1 MLKINFNKKILII
14 CILLM
19 FLAIP
24 TAFAQDLSLDVNDS
38 DLISSDNTDSGSV
51 SLDSID
57 SDLISSANSNDAVP
71 VSNRDIA
78 DTDSQNTEYGNGAS
92 NSSIFENAI
101 NSYSQNTSS
110 NDDSDESITS
120 YHQNS
125 IMSAS
130 SGNVI
135 YVGPKGN
142 DIAGSGSLRNPY
154 KTVPKAMEMANDGD
168 AVCLLNGTYYFNDFY
183 INKNITLMGE
193 SQENVILD
201 GNGTYRICSI
211 NATDVSLVNLTFKN
225 GYADVNKRNGG
236 AISSKVGGFLGI
248 FNCTFINNRADTHGG
263 AISIM
268 LNYETPSSKL
278 ISPVFYVEGSTFK
291 NNTAGMYGGA
301 IHASAN
307 SYRDVD
313 NKTLIM
319 NTTILSS
326 VFIDNTGGREQ
337 QHSIA
342 VSSWESTYFDLHDS
356 IIIADSSRI
365 ISSTG
370 AYKALVYYSQ
380 HSSRGEGYANVDG
393 NWWGDNSNPADFN
406 RTSNIDVNNWVI
418 MQLSVSKSYV
428 VATLD
433 TVKTVDDEFLD
444 YDASALPKRV
454 ANYMPSYFFSQS
466 QVDVIGGVAKNL
478 FIGEA
483 PQDVTVEIDNQE
495 LTVTVEAVYHDYW
508 YIGDTGYSTLAD
520 AVNAAQ
526 SGDVIKGVAD
536 VYTPDILD
544 SEIIIDK
551 DLTITTLTNGE
562 NDYVLLTSQNSR
574 IFNVLD
580 GVNLNLSNIIFENG
594 GSTNGGAI
602 YVSSGASVEIENA
615 IFRKLNKAN
624 NGGAI
629 YSEGDLTII
638 NSQFHDISASS
649 NGGAIFIENGNLNI
663 SDSIFN
669 SITAAGDGGAIYVL
683 SADELIVSNSSFE
696 DLSAVNGGAIC
707 SNADSNNIT
716 QSKFIDNHA
725 SGNYDIIY
733 ADGSIFAENCIFVES
748 PENDVCDVF
757 AINPANAIL
766 NKNYWGTNSKPNS
779 SKTNVDLDN
788 WVILKL
794 TLDEKLDL
802 ISVNTLHNLT
812 IDFSQYTD
820 GENNYT
826 LENPL
831 PEFGFDLT
839 VNAGEIKPA
848 HVVFNETN
856 VISVNYTAP
865 SSLGDEE
872 ISISKYSDQ
881 GLSFY
886 VRTPV
891 IYYWFIGDIGYESL
905 QEAVDAAENEDTI
918 IGVRFNHVYDY
929 TVNINKNLTIK
940 SNSTLAR
947 ATFNGQ
953 YLDNTPI
960 LNISSDATV
969 KLEDISFIGASG
981 FENGGAIFNN
991 GNLTITNA
999 VFNKNNGI
1007 MGGAI
1012 FNNGSLTISKSN
1024 FTYNNASSGGAIY
1037 NNGSLTITDSIFANN
1052 TASDGAAVFNN
1063 GQLNTEKSNFT
1074 QNKAENNGGAIAS
1087 IKKADIRNSMF
1098 LSNSASNGG
1107 AIYSRDAD
1115 DFDDEL
1121 IVQYSIF
1128 DGNNAQIGKAVAG
1141 VNLFLDNNFWGLMN
1155 YTNLIY
1161 NLSSTESIEPVSD
1174 FKYVISGPEEIGF
1187 GETAEFEIELQSITG
1202 DVSYLADYDIDVTT
1216 TLSNNAN
1223 INKININQGKVILTY
1238 IANQDIGSESIQL
1251 SGLSGIA
1258 GELKFTIVSLKTHFE
1273 SEDLIMHYNNGSTL
1287 DIYLKDENDNVLA
1300 DKPVTVYFNSEKSE
1314 RVTDSQGKVT
1324 IEIGDLEVGNYTGN
1338 ISFEGESHYI
1348 ASNKSFKVE
1357 VALIPTSITSEDMFI
1372 YYNNGSSLSILL
1384 YDVNGN
1390 PLSQMELKIQIINK
1404 DNADEVYNISAQT
1417 INGEANIP
1425 LAYLPGNY
1433 SINIAYGG
1441 DSYYESQTKSI
1452 NLEIDKM
1459 PAVISGDDLTIYYD
1473 CSENLEIFLMDNN
1486 GNPLADRNL
1495 SLAIIKSSDNTT
1507 IFNGVLSTDAAGKI
1521 TKSLKL
1527 DIGSYIANVSFEET
1541 EFLYGCDKTININ
1554 AVKMPT
1560 SIAVNTIILRAH
1572 EENNLIAYLSDYYGD
1587 SISNKTI
1594 KVNIVG
1600 VDNDY
1605 IDSYEISTDSE
1616 GRISRLISLA
1626 AGSYNITFSFDGDD
1640 FYEASSKEISQNVVA
1655 TNMAYFEAEDVVM
1668 NVSNGSI
1675 IAYLKDP
1682 DGNPME
1688 GELVIF
1694 DIGGTVL
1701 MNITDSEGKAV
1712 LNVDSPAGDYSVLIS
1727 FDGNDVVD
1735 AGFKTISL
1743 KVIDPNAPSN
1753 QSNESGENAGNGT
1766 TNGTAARIPT
1776 KLIVSNMKVTTVVT
1790 SIQGKIGKYFQ
1801 VSLKDKN
1808 NKALPNKKIV
1818 ISYNGKVYNMVT
1830 DSNGVAKLQ
1839 LNIKTKGTYTFA
1851 VTFLSDSQY
1860 SGSFAV
1866 AKVKVNPQKV
1876 KLTVKKKTFKASKKV
1891 KKLKATLKNA
1901 KGKAI
1906 KGKKITFTV
1915 NKKKYTAKTNKKG
1928 VATVKVKL
1936 SKKKTYKVTVKF
1948 AGDNTYKKITKKS
1961 KVKIK

>member
-1 MLKINFNKKILII
+1 MLKINFNRKILII

-24 TAFAQDLSLDVNDS
+24 TAFAQDLSLDTNDS
-38 DLISSDNTDSGSV
+38 DLMSSDNTDS
-51 SLDSID
+51 DSM
-57 SDLISSANSNDAVP
+57 SSANSNDAVP
-71 VSNRDIA
+71 ISNRGIA
-78 DTDSQNTEYGNGAS
+78 DTDSQNMEYCNGAS
-92 NSSIFENAI
+92 DSSIFENAI

-110 NDDSDESITS
+110 NDDNDEIIAS

-142 DIAGSGSLRNPY
+142 DIAGSGSLKNPY
-154 KTVPKAMEMANDGD
+154 KTLPKAMEMANDGD

-201 GNGTYRICSI
+201 GNSTYRICSI

-225 GYADVNKRNGG
+225 GYADANKRNGG
-236 AISSKVGGFLGI
+236 AINSKVGGFLGI

-263 AISIM
+263 AINIM
-268 LNYETPSSKL
+268 LNYETPSEKL

-291 NNTAGMYGGA
+291 NNTAVMYGGA

-307 SYRDVD
+307 SYKDVD

-337 QHSIA
+337 QHSIS
-342 VSSWESTYFDLHDS
+342 VSAYESTYFEMHDS
-356 IIIADSSRI
+356 IIIADSSKI

-406 RTSNIDVNNWVI
+406 RTSNIDVNNWII

-433 TVKTVDDEFLD
+433 TVQTVDDKFLD
-444 YDASALPKRV
+444 YDSSALPKRV
-454 ANYMPSYFFSQS
+454 ANYLPSYFFSQA
-466 QVDVIGGVAKNL
+466 QVDVTGGVAKNL

-483 PQDVTVEIDNQE
+483 PQEVTVEIDNQE
-495 LTVTVEAVYHDYW
+495 LTITVEAVYQDYW

-526 SGDVIKGVAD
+526 PGDIIKGVAD
-536 VYTPDILD
+536 VYTPDILG

-562 NDYVLLTSQNSR
+562 NDYVLLTSQDSR

-615 IFRKLNKAN
+615 IFRKLNKAS

-638 NSQFHDISASS
+638 NSQFQDLSSSS

-663 SDSIFN
+663 SDSLFSGI
-669 SITAAGDGGAIYVL
+669 SADGDGGAIYVL
-683 SADELIVSNSSFE
+683 SGNNLIVSNSTFE
-696 DLSAVNGGAIC
+696 DLSAINGGAIY
-707 SNADSNNIT
+707 SNAYSNNIT
-716 QSKFIDNHA
+716 KSKFVDNHA

-733 ADGSIFAENCIFVES
+733 ADGNIFAENCIFVES

-757 AINPANAIL
+757 ASNPANAIL

-794 TLDEKLDL
+794 TLDEKLNL

-831 PEFGFDLT
+831 PEFGFDIL

-848 HVVFNETN
+848 HVMFNESN
-856 VISVNYTAP
+856 VIVVNYTAP
-865 SSLGDEE
+865 SSLSDEE

-881 GLSFY
+881 SLIFH

-905 QEAVDAAENEDTI
+905 QDAVDAAENEDTI

-953 YLDNTPI
+953 YLDNIPI
-960 LNISSDATV
+960 LYISSDATV
-969 KLEDISFIGASG
+969 KLEDISFIGAAGSQ
-981 FENGGAIFNN
+981 NGGAIYNN
-991 GNLTITNA
+991 GNLIIEHA
-999 VFNKNNGI
+999 IFNKNNGI

-1012 FNNGSLTISKSN
+1012 FNNGSLTIRESN
-1024 FTYNNASSGGAIY
+1024 FTYNNASSGGAVY
-1037 NNGSLTITDSIFANN
+1037 NNGSLIIIDSSFANN
-1052 TASDGAAVFNN
+1052 TATDGAAVFNN
-1063 GQLNTEKSNFT
+1063 GQLNVEKSNFT

-1087 IKKADIRNSMF
+1087 IKKADVRNSMF

-1128 DGNNAQIGKAVAG
+1128 DGNDAQIGKAVAG
-1141 VNLFLDNNFWGLMN
+1141 ANLFLDNNFWGLIN

-1161 NLSSTESIEPVSD
+1161 NLSSAESIEPVSD
-1174 FKYVISGPEEIGF
+1174 FKFVISGPDEIGF

-1202 DVSYLADYDIDVTT
+1202 DVSYLADYDINITT
-1216 TLSNNAN
+1216 SLSNNVN
-1223 INKININQGKVILTY
+1223 INKININQGKVILNY

-1273 SEDLIMHYNNGSTL
+1273 YEDLIMLYNNGSTL
-1287 DIYLKDENDNVLA
+1287 DIYLKDEKDNILA
-1300 DKPVTVYFNSEKSE
+1300 DKSVILYFNGERSE
-1314 RVTDSQGKVT
+1314 RVTDSQGRVT

-1338 ISFEGESHYI
+1338 ISFEGETNYL
-1348 ASNKSFKVE
+1348 ASNASFKVE
-1357 VALIPTSITSEDMFI
+1357 VDLIPTNIITEDLFI

-1384 YDVNGN
+1384 YDVNDN
-1390 PLSQMELKIQIINK
+1390 PLSQMELEIQIMNRE
-1404 DNADEVYNISAQT
+1404 NPDEIYNIIAETTS
-1417 INGEANIP
+1417 GEANIP
-1425 LAYLPGNY
+1425 LAYSPGNY

-1441 DSYYESQTKSI
+1441 DSHYESQTKSI

-1459 PAVISGDDLTIYYD
+1459 PTVISGDDLNIYYG
-1473 CSENLEIFLMDNN
+1473 CSENLEVFLMDNN
-1486 GNPLADRNL
+1486 GNLLPNRNL
-1495 SLAIIKSSDNTT
+1495 SLAIIKSSDNST
-1507 IFNGVLSTDAAGKI
+1507 IFDGVLSTDATGKI
-1521 TKSLKL
+1521 AKSLKL
-1527 DIGSYIANVSFEET
+1527 DIGSYIATVSFEET

-1594 KVNIVG
+1594 KVDIIG
-1600 VDNDY
+1600 VDNNY
-1605 IDSYEISTDSE
+1605 IDSYEINTDSE
-1616 GRISRLISLA
+1616 GKISRLISLA
-1626 AGSYNITFSFDGDD
+1626 AGSYTIRFNFDGND
-1640 FYEASSKEISQNVVA
+1640 FYEASSREISQNVIA

-1668 NVSNGSI
+1668 NVGNGSI

-1682 DGNPME
+1682 NGNPME
-1688 GELVIF
+1688 GELVTF

-1712 LNVDSPAGDYSVLIS
+1712 LNVDNPAGEYTVSII
-1727 FDGNDVVD
+1727 FDGNDLVD
-1735 AGFKTISL
+1735 AGLKTISL
-1743 KVIDPNAPSN
+1743 KVIDPNAPGN
-1753 QSNESGENAGNGT
+1753 QSNESGENDGNST
-1766 TNGTAARIPT
+1766 SNETASRIPT
-1776 KLIVSNMKVTTVVT
+1776 NLVVSNMKVTTVVT
-1790 SIQGKIGKYFQ
+1790 SIQGKIGKYFK
-1801 VSLKDKN
+1801 VTLKDKN
-1808 NKALPNKKIV
+1808 NKALANKKIV
-1818 ISYNGKVYNMVT
+1818 ISYNGKVYNRVT
-1830 DSNGVAKLQ
+1830 DSKGIAKLQ
-1839 LNIKTKGTYTFA
+1839 INIKNKGTYTFA

-1860 SGSFAV
+1860 LGSFAV
-1866 AKVKVNPQKV
+1866 AKIKVKPQKV
-1876 KLTVKKKTFKASKKV
+1876 KLKVKKKTFKASKKV

-1915 NKKKYTAKTNKKG
+1915 NKKKYKAKTNKKG

-1948 AGDNTYKKITKKS
+1948 AGDKTYKKKTKKS